1 MSKKNRPEKKN
12 KPPLKSEQSAD
23 SFISKWQSIV
33 KYKHLGL
40 IFAFVYAVV
49 MTFISLSFHKIG
61 DYGVE
66 TDFYWGYVPAAQQF
80 LNGVVQI
87 DQFRGPLYPIVLS
100 LFGSVLGDF
109 FIGGVMLAIISSTF
123 VIYFS
128 FETLKHLFSAT
139 LSFFVTLLLITN
151 PIFIQ
156 YTYSTGTDMFF
167 IALVSAA
174 MFFFFRKNGPG
185 TKNILLAA
193 FFSGLS
199 YLTRYNGLFLFGF
212 VLVILFI
219 NYWKIGF
226 KKRIV
231 LSGLF
236 ILVVF
241 LTISPWGMYCL
252 KEKGSFF
259 YNENY
264 KNIAYELYGKG
275 KMGWDDFWFKESKS
289 FTSMS
294 QVILKDP
301 GAFVSNTVSNISDH
315 FLNDMEKLTGWQ
327 IGFFVVIG
335 FFLMLFNK
343 PLKKIGTARFAYL
356 LVNFFFFALLLL
368 LFYGERF
375 SMFLI
380 PFYCSIAVFTILNR
394 NNPIT
399 EKLPDTLRIIL
410 LIVLVS
416 INAVKAY
423 NYNSDIIISGPN
435 EILVIKDWFNNNIK
449 PPPTGVIIA
458 ARKAH
463 IAYYLNMKFKP
474 LPLADNYNDFIATLK
489 RDNVEYLYFSEIEAQ
504 LRREFVSLLNPHS
517 EHPGL
522 TALVFTSYP
531 PAVLYKIEK

>member
-1 MSKKNRPEKKN
+1 MSKKNKHHKHSKDEISSK
-12 KPPLKSEQSAD
+12 QSTD
-23 SFISKWQSIV
+23 SLFMKFQKLIE
-33 KYKHLGL
+33 YKHLGFV
-40 IFAFVYAVV
+40 FAFSYAVILG
-49 MTFISLSFHKIG
+49 FISLSLHKIG

-66 TDFYWGYVPAAQQF
+66 TDFYWNYVPAAQQF
-80 LNGVVQI
+80 LKGSVQI
-87 DQFRGPLYPIVLS
+87 EQFHGPLYPIVLS
-100 LFGSVLGDF
+100 IFGLVFGDF
-109 FIGGVMLAIISSTF
+109 FTGGIILGLVSSAF

-128 FETLKHLFSAT
+128 FEAIKSIFSKSIAT
-139 LSFFVTLLLITN
+139 AVTLLIILN
-151 PIFIQ
+151 PIFVQ
-156 YTYSTGTDMFF
+156 YTYSAGTDMFF

-174 MFFFFRKNGPG
+174 VFFFFKTNRLN
-185 TKNILLAA
+185 TTNVLLAS
-193 FFSGLS
+193 FFGGLS

-219 NYWKIGF
+219 NYWKIDF
-226 KKRIV
+226 KKRLIV
-231 LSGLF
+231 STLF
-236 ILVVF
+236 ILVF
-241 LTISPWGMYCL
+241 LLTISPWGIYCL

-275 KMGWDDFWFKESKS
+275 KIGWDEFWFKESKS
-289 FTSMS
+289 FTSIS

-301 GAFVSNTVSNISDH
+301 ELFISNSLKNIPDH

-327 IGFFVVIG
+327 IGFFTALG
-335 FFLMLFNK
+335 FLLFLFNK
-343 PLKKIGTARFAYL
+343 PLKKINSIGFGYL
-356 LVNFFFFALLLL
+356 IVNFFFFVLLLL

-380 PFYCSIAVFTILNR
+380 PFYCCIAVLAILNR

-416 INAVKAY
+416 ITAVKAY
-423 NYNSDIIISGPN
+423 NYNSGIINSGPN

-449 PPPTGVIIA
+449 PPQNEVLIA

-474 LPLADNYNDFIATLK
+474 LPLADNYNDLIAALK
-489 RDNVEYLYFSEIEAQ
+489 RDNVKYLYFSEIEAQ
-504 LRREFVSLLNPHS
+504 LRQEFISLLDPQS

-522 TALVFTSYP
+522 NALVFTSYP
-531 PAVLYKIEK
+531 PAVLYKVE